1 MTSARLALLV
11 GGKLVL
17 LGLTL
22 LAVETFLLP
31 G

>member
-17 LGLTL
+17 FGLTL
-22 LAVETFLLP
+22 LAVQRVLLP